1 LTLFYFHFAFSRI
14 ERVSHELG
22 FHSKNQMRK
31 GGRIMTS
38 VIKMNLDQF
47 SVEQSV
53 YFSCSVIFSESGRS

>member
-1 LTLFYFHFAFSRI
+1 
-14 ERVSHELG
+14 VSHELG

-53 YFSCSVIFSESGRS
+53 YFSCSVIFLNLGVLERF